1 MLPSEYLYFLRDCD
15 FSNLYNKALSD
26 YWAENYEKFS
36 TLLQN
41 YYISSAYYLYKDSA
55 ISKDEYELSIDA
67 IFNKKN
73 KILRY
78 YFDVYGYYSSDM
90 FVAMNDNKTM
100 LFIPGATNPFIFAD
114 NITDLRDKRK
124 ALISDKN
131 TRELFSKHFYLYY
144 RQDGNTYLGVNSML
158 EQIVSGVVDTNYI
171 MYSNKNIR
179 ERNVFESM
187 AFSTRE
193 RSFNDGD
200 VIIKSNAEVQ
210 RDYALNV
217 LQTILSLSPI
227 FDIVLPEVS
236 IPISLGIT
244 ASSVGISFDELIN
257 GDTYEERRSAIPG
270 LATNAVLL
278 GISFAIPF
286 LISKAAENKLIINN
300 LVGSDENILN
310 KNNLADFLEKYNI
323 SESDIPENGSLV
335 INLKN
340 TNVPVRLVK
349 LNDEEGEIVAIKGST
364 LSGIYYEVDTE
375 TGYEILSRRVFRTE
389 YNEKIY
395 WTRGGRTERWSAI

>member
-1 MLPSEYLYFLRDCD
+1 M
-15 FSNLYNKALSD
+15 
-26 YWAENYEKFS
+26 
-36 TLLQN
+36 
-41 YYISSAYYLYKDSA
+41 
-55 ISKDEYELSIDA
+55 
-67 IFNKKN
+67 
-73 KILRY
+73 RY

-179 ERNVFESM
+179 ERNVFES
-187 AFSTRE
+187 
-193 RSFNDGD
+193 
-200 VIIKSNAEVQ
+200 I
-210 RDYALNV
+210 
-217 LQTILSLSPI
+217 
-227 FDIVLPEVS
+227 
-236 IPISLGIT
+236 
-244 ASSVGISFDELIN
+244 
-257 GDTYEERRSAIPG
+257 
-270 LATNAVLL
+270 
-278 GISFAIPF
+278 
-286 LISKAAENKLIINN
+286 KLIINK

-395 WTRGGRTERWSAI
+395 WTRGGGLKGGQPFNFEGLDIPVYFIDKPYSELASSVELSFVNDDSPLLFPEMDSRLPKPTPELDIKYYSSNLSSFKEDTVILMRGTT

>member
-1 MLPSEYLYFLRDCD
+1 
-15 FSNLYNKALSD
+15 
-26 YWAENYEKFS
+26 
-36 TLLQN
+36 
-41 YYISSAYYLYKDSA
+41 
-55 ISKDEYELSIDA
+55 
-67 IFNKKN
+67 
-73 KILRY
+73 
-78 YFDVYGYYSSDM
+78 
-90 FVAMNDNKTM
+90 MNDNKTM

-286 LISKAAENKLIINN
+286 
-300 LVGSDENILN
+300 
-310 KNNLADFLEKYNI
+310 
-323 SESDIPENGSLV
+323 
-335 INLKN
+335 
-340 TNVPVRLVK
+340 
-349 LNDEEGEIVAIKGST
+349 
-364 LSGIYYEVDTE
+364 
-375 TGYEILSRRVFRTE
+375 
-389 YNEKIY
+389 
-395 WTRGGRTERWSAI
+395 

>member
-1 MLPSEYLYFLRDCD
+1 
-15 FSNLYNKALSD
+15 
-26 YWAENYEKFS
+26 
-36 TLLQN
+36 
-41 YYISSAYYLYKDSA
+41 
-55 ISKDEYELSIDA
+55 
-67 IFNKKN
+67 
-73 KILRY
+73 
-78 YFDVYGYYSSDM
+78 
-90 FVAMNDNKTM
+90 MNDNKTM

-114 NITDLRDKRK
+114 NITDLRDKIK

-131 TRELFSKHFYLYY
+131 TRELFSKHFSLYY

-179 ERNVFESM
+179 ERNVFES
-187 AFSTRE
+187 
-193 RSFNDGD
+193 
-200 VIIKSNAEVQ
+200 I
-210 RDYALNV
+210 
-217 LQTILSLSPI
+217 
-227 FDIVLPEVS
+227 
-236 IPISLGIT
+236 
-244 ASSVGISFDELIN
+244 
-257 GDTYEERRSAIPG
+257 
-270 LATNAVLL
+270 
-278 GISFAIPF
+278 
-286 LISKAAENKLIINN
+286 KLIINN

-310 KNNLADFLEKYNI
+310 KNNLADFWKSTILA
-323 SESDIPENGSLV
+323 SDIPENGSLV

-395 WTRGGRTERWSAI
+395 WTRGRTERWSAI

>member
-1 MLPSEYLYFLRDCD
+1 
-15 FSNLYNKALSD
+15 
-26 YWAENYEKFS
+26 
-36 TLLQN
+36 
-41 YYISSAYYLYKDSA
+41 
-55 ISKDEYELSIDA
+55 
-67 IFNKKN
+67 
-73 KILRY
+73 
-78 YFDVYGYYSSDM
+78 
-90 FVAMNDNKTM
+90 MNDNKTM

-114 NITDLRDKRK
+114 NITDLRDKIK

-131 TRELFSKHFYLYY
+131 TRELFSKHFSLYY

-179 ERNVFESM
+179 ERNVFES
-187 AFSTRE
+187 
-193 RSFNDGD
+193 
-200 VIIKSNAEVQ
+200 I
-210 RDYALNV
+210 
-217 LQTILSLSPI
+217 
-227 FDIVLPEVS
+227 
-236 IPISLGIT
+236 
-244 ASSVGISFDELIN
+244 
-257 GDTYEERRSAIPG
+257 
-270 LATNAVLL
+270 
-278 GISFAIPF
+278 
-286 LISKAAENKLIINN
+286 KLIINK
-300 LVGSDENILN
+300 LVGGDENILN

>member
-1 MLPSEYLYFLRDCD
+1 MNMNSLLMLFL
-15 FSNLYNKALSD
+15 
-26 YWAENYEKFS
+26 
-36 TLLQN
+36 
-41 YYISSAYYLYKDSA
+41 I
-55 ISKDEYELSIDA
+55 
-67 IFNKKN
+67 KN

-335 INLKN
+335 INLK
-340 TNVPVRLVK
+340 TLTYLFVL
-349 LNDEEGEIVAIKGST
+349 LN
-364 LSGIYYEVDTE
+364 
-375 TGYEILSRRVFRTE
+375 
-389 YNEKIY
+389 
-395 WTRGGRTERWSAI
+395 